1 MTAIWTSQ
9 HISCPPDEYLES
21 LPLGLLPKVPLHR
34 HPPQK
39 RHMRLP
45 PPAGW
50 QLNCLTTGLTLLL
63 GSSTLTV
70 EAAQE
75 AGLRKVLALYRMALV
90 DLEPLLVA
98 SS

>member
-1 MTAIWTSQ
+1 
-9 HISCPPDEYLES
+9 
-21 LPLGLLPKVPLHR
+21 
-34 HPPQK
+34 
-39 RHMRLP
+39 
-45 PPAGW
+45 
-50 QLNCLTTGLTLLL
+50 LTTGLTLLL

-90 DLEPLLVA
+90 ELEPLLVA